1 MRNLDPTDPPA
12 IGGYPLLARLGAGG
26 MGQVFLSRTPS
37 GRPLA
42 LKTVRPEFGADPAF
56 EERFA
61 REIASSDQVRS
72 PWAVAV
78 VDYSPAGQRPQW
90 LATEYVAAPSLADW
104 VQRYGPLP
112 EPAVRALAAELAEG
126 LRAVHRAGLAHRD
139 VKPSN
144 VLLGRRHP
152 LLIDFGI
159 ARAADDTRHTRTGG
173 VVGSPGYMAPEQV
186 TGGGAAE
193 PGDIFALGA
202 VLAYAA
208 TGEGPF
214 LRPGEDSSAA
224 QLLYRIVH
232 EEPALEGV
240 PRSLVP
246 LLAACLHKSPQDRPT
261 AEALLERI
269 SASSGGWASEPL
281 PGLEGELAAREAEL
295 RARLEPSAT
304 LPAPPPQAPPGAMAP
319 SPILVAAV
327 EPASAT
333 PVTPVGFGPPVAYS
347 SPAALSAATVRER
360 RTSLART
367 SAICAGVVAAVAVV
381 AALSWPDGGN
391 DNKSDDQHGS
401 SPSPSRSTAT
411 AGALPASWV
420 GTWKGTGPGSKSAD
434 GVVNSRTSGVTVAV
448 TLHAAARGEL
458 VGRQVSHITEAG
470 SGRDLGCTETL
481 LLRETHRTSMVFE
494 AATSTPSDPSAGVV
508 CVRGNVYTLTKTGA
522 DTLTLVDEG
531 SQAAGSPSR
540 LHRSSS

>member
-42 LKTVRPEFGADPAF
+42 LKTVRPEFGADPSF

-72 PWAVAV
+72 AWAVAV
-78 VDYSPAGQRPQW
+78 VDYSPPGQRPQW
-90 LATEYVAAPSLADW
+90 LATEYVAAPSLTDW

-112 EPAVRALAAELAEG
+112 EPAVRALAAELTEG

-202 VLAYAA
+202 VLVYAA

-232 EEPALEGV
+232 EEPVLDGV
-240 PRSLVP
+240 APSLRP
-246 LLAACLHKSPQDRPT
+246 LLAACLQKSPQDRPT

-269 SASSGGWASEPL
+269 GAGSAGWTSAPL
-281 PGLEGELAAREAEL
+281 PGLETELTAREAEL
-295 RARLEPSAT
+295 RTRLEQ
-304 LPAPPPQAPPGAMAP
+304 PAPRASQTTMPP
-319 SPILVAAV
+319 SPAPVAV
-327 EPASAT
+327 LEPISAT
-333 PVTPVGFGPPVAYS
+333 PIAPVGFGPPVPYA
-347 SPAALSAATVRER
+347 SPAAVSAAPLPVR
-360 RTSLART
+360 RTPRART
-367 SAICAGVVAAVAVV
+367 LAVAAGVVTAVAVV
-381 AALSWPDGGN
+381 TALSWPDGG
-391 DNKSDDQHGS
+391 DGDTGDKRHGS
-401 SPSPSRSTAT
+401 SPSPSTSA
-411 AGALPASWV
+411 ALPASWV

-434 GVVNSRTSGVTVAV
+434 GVVNSRTNGVTVVV

-470 SGRDLGCTETL
+470 SGRDIGCTETL

-508 CVRGNVYTLTKTGA
+508 CVRGNVYTLTEAGA
-522 DTLTLVDEG
+522 DTLALVDEG

-540 LHRSSS
+540 LNRSSS